1 MGLFSTVM
9 HIRQVPASELMPSL
23 DLVMQAYGFVRRSNA
38 PVSDRT
44 PELPDDDI
52 LGYACG
58 PLRGEWCTVVQ
69 LHFYADGIPSPSDVG
84 SDLSKR
90 LNTHVLSLEVHDGDV
105 FYYQLDK
112 GGTRLD
118 HYNSDPMYF
127 HFKEGPLAE
136 SEVEALRHHPESFA
150 PLLPA
155 EVPLDSLVALLA
167 RGWWRA
173 HDKGELDA
181 RGYMTDEAF
190 FADDNWLADDR
201 MAMFGK
207 LLQLHGE
214 PTDYP
219 YVAWAEAP
227 SAAWSGFT
235 LLTYAP
241 Q

>member
-173 HDKGELDA
+173 VCSK
-181 RGYMTDEAF
+181 
-190 FADDNWLADDR
+190 
-201 MAMFGK
+201 
-207 LLQLHGE
+207 
-214 PTDYP
+214 
-219 YVAWAEAP
+219 
-227 SAAWSGFT
+227 SAIGI
-235 LLTYAP
+235 
-241 Q
+241 